1 MENTR
6 TQTSEHFAI
15 CDVLHS
21 RYFKGYYDDGYLIDG
36 YFVTEAARATPFDS
50 IDRANNTI
58 DTLKDRDPLLSLSV
72 IKVET
77 TSKISF
83 IE

>member
-58 DTLKDRDPLLSLSV
+58 DTLKDRDPLLTLSV
-72 IKVET
+72 VKVET

-83 IE
+83 ID

>member
-1 MENTR
+1 MDNTR

-15 CDVLHS
+15 CDILHS

-50 IDRANNTI
+50 INRANNTI
-58 DTLKDRDPLLSLSV
+58 AGNKTCCYYIFRNQ
-72 IKVET
+72 
-77 TSKISF
+77 F
-83 IE
+83 

>member
-6 TQTSEHFAI
+6 TQASEHFAI

-36 YFVTEAARATPFDS
+36 YFVTEAVRATPFDS
-50 IDRANNTI
+50 VDRANNTI

-72 IKVET
+72 VKVET
-77 TSKISF
+77 VSKISF
-83 IE
+83 ID

>member
-1 MENTR
+1 MDNTR

-15 CDVLHS
+15 CDILHS

-50 IDRANNTI
+50 INRANNTI

-72 IKVET
+72 VKVET

-83 IE
+83 ID

>member
-1 MENTR
+1 MKNTR

-36 YFVTEAARATPFDS
+36 YFVTEAVRATPFDS

-72 IKVET
+72 VKVET
-77 TSKISF
+77 KSKISF
-83 IE
+83 ID

>member
-1 MENTR
+1 MDNTR

-15 CDVLHS
+15 CDILHS

-50 IDRANNTI
+50 INRANNTI

-72 IKVET
+72 VKVET

-83 IE
+83 VN